1 MDRYCIKCGK
11 TTAKKND
18 SCYVCEAGHENWI
31 NPAVG
36 STVFIIKDN
45 RVLYGVRSRD
55 PGKGLLD
62 LPGGFIE
69 VGESAEQAAIRE
81 TKEELGMDIKIV
93 TLLNTY
99 PTTYEGRPILNLA
112 FIAGTSTDHIVPGD
126 DMSGGDPAWRK
137 IEDLPGPDEVAAEW
151 FAPAQQDLLAW
162 WRQHQDHSAFGTL
175 ESN

>member
-1 MDRYCIKCGK
+1 MARYCIKCGK
-11 TTAKKND
+11 LTAKKND
-18 SCYVCEAGHENWI
+18 SCYVCEVGHVNWI

-45 RVLYGVRSRD
+45 KVLYGVRSQD
-55 PGKGLLD
+55 PGKGKLD

-81 TKEELGMDIKIV
+81 AKEELGIDIKIV

-99 PTTYEGRPILNLA
+99 PTTYEIRPILNLA
-112 FIAGTSTDHIVPGD
+112 FIATATTDHIAPGD
-126 DMSGGDPAWRK
+126 DMSDGNPVWRD
-137 IEDLPGPDEVAAEW
+137 IENLPGSDEAAAEW

-162 WRQHQDHSAFGTL
+162 WVKTKI
-175 ESN
+175 N